1 MRDEKSEKP
10 KVPPPC
16 PTVHHILLIVAPG
29 DNGGEGVAHAV
40 RPDGGASRVRVRARG
55 RVGSTN
61 DAGGHKFIP
70 RAPMK
75 PVSTST

>member
-29 DNGGEGVAHAV
+29 DNGGEGVAHAALAESECV
-40 RPDGGASRVRVRARG
+40 PEVVWAQKTMQAVTNSFPRPR
-55 RVGSTN
+55 
-61 DAGGHKFIP
+61 
-70 RAPMK
+70 
-75 PVSTST
+75 